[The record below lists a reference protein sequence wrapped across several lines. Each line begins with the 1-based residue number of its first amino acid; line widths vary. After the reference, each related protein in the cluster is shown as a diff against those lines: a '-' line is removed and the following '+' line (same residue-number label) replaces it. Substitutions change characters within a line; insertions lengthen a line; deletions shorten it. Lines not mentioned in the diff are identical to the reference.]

1 MTATANLDADCI
13 FCRIIRGEIPCLK
26 LHEDTE
32 TFAFMDI
39 NPVQPGHALVVPK
52 FHSKDLM
59 ETPAEWAASAF
70 KGARRIAKAI
80 EKTLDPD
87 GINILQANG
96 PGAAQSVFHLHVH
109 VIPRAIND
117 GLTMNWSLKPGDK
130 DQISRLAD
138 RIRANVS

>member
-1 MTATANLDADCI
+1 
-13 FCRIIRGEIPCLK
+13 
-26 LHEDTE
+26 
-32 TFAFMDI
+32 MDI

-59 ETPAEWAASAF
+59 ETPAEWVASAF
-70 KGARRIAKAI
+70 KGAQRIAKAI

-87 GINILQANG
+87 GINIVQANG